1 MFKSAR
7 RGPAGPGFDVTTG
20 AREPQLP
27 KGDLEIYN
35 ISCLYGKNLAPGEA
49 MQLIEAALAFAIT
62 MLVLSLVVSSFVEL
76 VHRILSMREAGLK
89 HMLGQ
94 LFDQVLSKY
103 VLKAEFDKRNDMKL
117 SPEDRKAAQNAID
130 KMKKQ
135 FVARMSANRA
145 PMGARR
151 KATPGDAVEKVDK
164 QWSVGFNLWNGRD
177 LAAMTPTEFMER
189 LGSIDVGQTIA
200 AVNTAA
206 NTAVNNAADA
216 ADSVLKD
223 VAQKFEA
230 FGKEASAYF
239 EGRARLLSVAVA
251 IALAFAAHVDAVDL
265 FRTYLRDPNA
275 RAKVIEQSEAV
286 TAQHKAAADSAAA
299 LAKLAQV
306 SPETA
311 EEVKNQV
318 EALKDDMKTAIT
330 NAKGTIKQYADLGV
344 PLGWTDERMDAAKMW
359 VLLWTC
365 RHMQTGEG
373 EGIAGR
379 PDCPNG
385 KDGKPYRD
393 VWLQVPTKVSTLF
406 FLFLGGL
413 LIGLGSPFWYSAVTG
428 LTELRNGARGTA
440 PADTQQAVRAMA
452 VAGEA
457 PKAQPVT
464 PVGAFQVSK
473 LAQP

>member
-1 MFKSAR
+1 
-7 RGPAGPGFDVTTG
+7 
-20 AREPQLP
+20 
-27 KGDLEIYN
+27 
-35 ISCLYGKNLAPGEA
+35 

-76 VHRILSMREAGLK
+76 VHRIFSMREAGLK
-89 HMLGQ
+89 YMLGQ

-117 SPEDRKAAQNAID
+117 SPEDRKAAQAVID

-135 FVARMSANRA
+135 FVSRMSANRA
-145 PMGARR
+145 PMGATR
-151 KATPGDAVEKVDK
+151 KATPDDAVEKVDT

-177 LAAMTPTEFMER
+177 LAAMTPAAFMER
-189 LGSIDVGQTIA
+189 LGSIDVGKTIA
-200 AVNTAA
+200 EANTAA

-230 FGKEASAYF
+230 FGKEASVYF

-251 IALAFAAHVDAVDL
+251 IALAFLAHVDAVDL

-286 TAQHKAAADSAAA
+286 TAQHKAAAESAAA
-299 LAKLAQV
+299 LTKLAQV

-311 EEVKNQV
+311 DEVKKQV
-318 EALKDDMKTAIT
+318 EALKDDMRTAIGD
-330 NAKGTIKQYADLGV
+330 AKGTIKQYADLGV
-344 PLGWTDERMDAAKMW
+344 PLGWTDERIGTAKMY
-359 VLLWTC
+359 LLAWTC
-365 RHMQTGEG
+365 INPQTKESEG
-373 EGIAGR
+373 LIKFR
-379 PDCPNG
+379 QDCP
-385 KDGKPYRD
+385 KDEAGYAGPKGRQYMD
-393 VWLQVPTKVSTLF
+393 VWVQVPTKISTWF

-413 LIGLGSPFWYSAVTG
+413 LIGLGSPFWYGAVTG
-428 LTELRNGARGTA
+428 LTELRNGTRGTA

-457 PKAQPVT
+457 TKAQPVT